1 MDYVVYEVTYKD
13 EIVYIGS
20 GSKTNKRYL
29 HPISGKSNN
38 VELNRLYF
46 SDPEN
51 LKVTIIR
58 EGLTKEESLEMEKGF
73 IQATE
78 PMYNKVYTRRSNK
91 GNRHKRFFE

>member
-13 EIVYIGS
+13 KIVYIGS
-20 GSKTNKRYL
+20 GIRSRAD
-29 HPISGKSNN
+29 HPVSGKSNN

-46 SDPEN
+46 TDPEN

-73 IQATE
+73 IMATE
-78 PMYNKVYTRRSNK
+78 PVYNKVFTKRGSKSGRR
-91 GNRHKRFFE
+91 KRFFE